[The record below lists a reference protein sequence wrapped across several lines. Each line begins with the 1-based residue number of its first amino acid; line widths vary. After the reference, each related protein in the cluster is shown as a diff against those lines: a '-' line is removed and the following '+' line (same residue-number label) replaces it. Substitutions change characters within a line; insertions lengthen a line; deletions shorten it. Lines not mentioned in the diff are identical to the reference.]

1 MQVGGGVRRGFVP
14 AAMLG
19 LCMSVEFVSQ
29 GKCSYSCVCI
39 VVLLP
44 ECVADLF
51 AHPCVSVVKVS
62 VGAFVFVHLCF
73 RVSDCTQVG
82 VSVPVVVHVV
92 SAGTSVQPWV
102 RVGAVAVSAAQRAED
117 HGAARNRAA
126 MFDLQVDGIVVDLQR
141 SYKERRKL

>member
-1 MQVGGGVRRGFVP
+1 MQVGGGVCIRGGFVP

-19 LCMSVEFVSQ
+19 FCVTVESVSQ
-29 GKCSYSCVCI
+29 VVYSYSCVCI

-44 ECVADLF
+44 ECVPDLF
-51 AHPCVSVVKVS
+51 AHPCVSVVYVS
-62 VGAFVFVHLCF
+62 VGVFVHLCF
-73 RVSDCTQVG
+73 RVNDCVQVG
-82 VSVPVVVHVV
+82 LSVPVVVRVV
-92 SAGTSVQPWV
+92 SAGASVQPRV

-117 HGAARNRAA
+117 HGAAGNCAA